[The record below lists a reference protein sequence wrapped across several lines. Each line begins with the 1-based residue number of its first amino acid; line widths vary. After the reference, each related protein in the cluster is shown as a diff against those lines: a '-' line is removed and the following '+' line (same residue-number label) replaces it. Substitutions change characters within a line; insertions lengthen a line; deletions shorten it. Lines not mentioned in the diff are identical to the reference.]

1 MLGIAS
7 RYFAGRITLATVA
20 AVALGLVTGLDGDG
34 HIVMFGTI
42 VLGTAAAAFAL
53 LAGLALSI
61 GDGDSIDRERGRN
74 HPATPA
80 WWPIMGA
87 IGLGILMVGLVVDGF
102 IAIVGIAAL
111 LIAAFEWTFS
121 AWAEHLSQD
130 QEANAVERNRIL
142 APFEIPLYGALVIA
156 LPVVLISRI
165 LLTSSKNG
173 ASWFAIIISVLI
185 ISFAFI
191 LYAKPDVRRAVVA
204 SVLVIGGLAL
214 IVGGIAATAR
224 GEREFHH
231 HDDDKGHE
239 EDNHVE
245 SDEDNH
251 STDEHSAPTLDAPV
265 VIK

>member
-7 RYFAGRITLATVA
+7 RYFAGRITLATAA
-20 AVALGLVTGLDGDG
+20 AVALGLVTGMDGNG

-53 LAGLALSI
+53 LAGLALTI
-61 GDGDSIDRERGRN
+61 GDGDSIDRERVRS

-80 WWPIMGA
+80 WWPVMGA
-87 IGLGILMVGLVVDGF
+87 IGLGVLMVGVVVDGF
-102 IAIVGIAAL
+102 IAIVGISAMLVSAV
-111 LIAAFEWTFS
+111 EWTFS
-121 AWAEHLSQD
+121 AWSEHLSTD
-130 QEANAVERNRIL
+130 QEANAVERKRIL
-142 APFEIPLYGALVIA
+142 APFEIPLYGALSIA

-173 ASWFAIIISVLI
+173 ASWFAMIASSVVLA
-185 ISFAFI
+185 FAFL
-191 LYAKPDVRRAVVA
+191 LYAKPNIRTAVVA
-204 SVLVIGGLAL
+204 SVLVLGGLAL

-231 HDDDKGHE
+231 HDDDHDKEHGD
-239 EDNHVE
+239 DNHVE
-245 SDEDNH
+245 GDA
-251 STDEHSAPTLDAPV
+251 EHSAPALDAPV

>member
-1 MLGIAS
+1 
-7 RYFAGRITLATVA
+7 
-20 AVALGLVTGLDGDG
+20 
-34 HIVMFGTI
+34 
-42 VLGTAAAAFAL
+42 
-53 LAGLALSI
+53 
-61 GDGDSIDRERGRN
+61 
-74 HPATPA
+74 
-80 WWPIMGA
+80 MGA